1 MTDQEAREAA
11 SSKIGRRAYNIPEDM
26 EFATL
31 EDIDGLEE
39 ELIVVPLNKKDGSV
53 SNWLL
58 RKLTAGEK
66 AVISRTM
73 FSKTA
78 VQAIVA
84 GAEIDAEKTLSL
96 DPDSGYISDVLT
108 IKQATVFPEDLQLED
123 ITRLSA
129 EHVDALLD
137 ALDEEDTDAAD
148 AVSSL
153 PEEDG
158 APAKRKALQKPD

>member
-1 MTDQEAREAA
+1 MTDKEAREAA
-11 SSKIGRRAYNIPEDM
+11 SSKLSRRAYNIPEDI

-31 EDIDGLEE
+31 EDIDDLEE
-39 ELIVVPLNKKDGSV
+39 ELVVVPLKKKDGSV

-78 VQAIVA
+78 IQAIVA
-84 GAEIDAEKTLSL
+84 GADIDTDKTLSL
-96 DPDSGYISDVLT
+96 DPDNGYISDVLT
-108 IKQATVFPEDLQLED
+108 IKQAAVYPEDLTLQD

-129 EHVDALLD
+129 EHVDALLE
-137 ALDEEDTDAAD
+137 ALEEDTDAAD

-153 PEEDG
+153 LEDDSQ
-158 APAKRKALQKPD
+158 PAERKALSESTG